1 MTLVEN
7 AEREV
12 TDFEEARVDEAHSK
26 NLCGAHQHPV
36 AFLAHLPPLSV
47 PRGHLHTRK
56 LRYGAGGDVA
66 VLFDVLGLLIHQ
78 STSRHN
84 KDDVFGLL
92 SGEQVTNELHG
103 NQGLALN
110 PKP

>member
-1 MTLVEN
+1 
-7 AEREV
+7 
-12 TDFEEARVDEAHSK
+12 
-26 NLCGAHQHPV
+26 
-36 AFLAHLPPLSV
+36 
-47 PRGHLHTRK
+47 
-56 LRYGAGGDVA
+56 

-92 SGEQVTNELHG
+92 SGEQVTDKLHG